1 MRCEDASDRFR
12 LRRLAAYLVL
22 PVLAAA
28 VSLVGIGEVSV
39 IFPMIGA
46 AFASYGLFAGD
57 KECGW
62 PAFVLAAGFSRERI
76 VRDRFLALLAY
87 AVPLAVVPALCG
99 IATADGDADTALA
112 GLGVGTYLAGIGYAC
127 YANYSTRDAV
137 SLLRGMLGQ
146 LVYLACGAVVTVV
159 ISALWP
165 AECGW
170 SSISA
175 TACITMGIAALACT
189 YFNSMSR
196 FSTLDL

>member
-1 MRCEDASDRFR
+1 MSLLAFD

-39 IFPMIGA
+39 IFPMISA

-57 KECGW
+57 KERGW
-62 PAFVLAAGFSRERI
+62 PAFVLTAGFSRERI

-87 AVPLAVVPALCG
+87 AVLLAVVPALCG
-99 IATADGDADTALA
+99 IATADGDADIALA

-137 SLLRGMLGQ
+137 SLLRGMFGQ
-146 LVYLACGAVVTVV
+146 FVYLIGAAVITVV
-159 ISALWP
+159 INALWP
-165 AECGW
+165 AESGW
-170 SSISA
+170 SGISA
-175 TACITMGIAALACT
+175 TACITMGIIALACT
-189 YFNSMSR
+189 FLASRSR
-196 FSTLDL
+196 FSALDL

>member
-1 MRCEDASDRFR
+1 MSLLAFD

-39 IFPMIGA
+39 IFPMISA

-57 KECGW
+57 KERGW
-62 PAFVLAAGFSRERI
+62 PAFVLTAGFSRERI

-99 IATADGDADTALA
+99 IATADGDADIALA

-137 SLLRGMLGQ
+137 SLLRGMFGQ
-146 LVYLACGAVVTVV
+146 FVYLIGAAVITVV
-159 ISALWP
+159 INALWP
-165 AECGW
+165 AESGW
-170 SSISA
+170 SGISA
-175 TACITMGIAALACT
+175 TACITMGIIALACT
-189 YFNSMSR
+189 FLASRSR
-196 FSTLDL
+196 FSALDL

>member
-1 MRCEDASDRFR
+1 MSLLAFD

-39 IFPMIGA
+39 IFPMISA

-57 KECGW
+57 KERGW
-62 PAFVLAAGFSRERI
+62 PAFVLTAGFSRERI

-87 AVPLAVVPALCG
+87 TIPLAVVPALCG

-112 GLGVGTYLAGIGYAC
+112 GLGIGTYLAGIGYAC

-146 LVYLACGAVVTVV
+146 LVYLACGAMVTVV
-159 ISALWP
+159 INTLWP
-165 AECGW
+165 TESGW
-170 SSISA
+170 SGISA
-175 TACITMGIAALACT
+175 TACITMGIIALACT
-189 YFNSMSR
+189 FLASRSR
-196 FSTLDL
+196 FSALDL

>member
-1 MRCEDASDRFR
+1 MPLLAFD

-28 VSLVGIGEVSV
+28 VSLVGIGEVSI

-46 AFASYGLFAGD
+46 AL
-57 KECGW
+57 
-62 PAFVLAAGFSRERI
+62 FSRERI

-127 YANYSTRDAV
+127 YANFSTRDGV
-137 SLLRGMLGQ
+137 SLLRGMFGQ
-146 LVYLACGAVVTVV
+146 FVYLACGAVVTVV
-159 ISALWP
+159 INALWP
-165 AECGW
+165 ADCGW
-170 SSISA
+170 SGISA
-175 TACITMGIAALACT
+175 AACTTMGVAALVCT
-189 YFNSMSR
+189 YFISMSK
-196 FSTLDL
+196 FSALDL